1 MSSFSIVQQVSK
13 LVNTSD
19 CKACPYRSMIFENL
33 NTDQLRRV
41 NKYRNER
48 IFEKGEIICNQ
59 GDVIESFL
67 YLKTGLVKIFQESDD
82 SKPQI
87 ISIAK
92 PLDFIGLLGIF
103 SRDTYPFSISCID
116 ESIICFVDLKVIKEL
131 IKEDGNF
138 SLVFL
143 EKMSQI
149 SESIWRSRLDLSRK
163 NLRGRI
169 AYILLEFSE
178 KIYKNSQFDL
188 PISRREMAELI
199 DMTTENVIRIL
210 SEFRKDGIL
219 QITGKTIS
227 INKID
232 LLRQISLHG

>member
-1 MSSFSIVQQVSK
+1 
-13 LVNTSD
+13 
-19 CKACPYRSMIFENL
+19 MIFENL
-33 NTDQLRRV
+33 KTDQLKRV
-41 NKYRNER
+41 NQYRNER
-48 IFEKGEIICNQ
+48 IYDKGEIVCNQ
-59 GDVIESFL
+59 GDVINSFL
-67 YLKTGLVKIFQESDD
+67 YLKMGLVKIYRESND

-92 PLDFIGLLGIF
+92 PQDFIGLLGIF

-116 ESIICFVDLKVIKEL
+116 ESVICFVDLKVIKEL
-131 IKEDGNF
+131 IKGDGNF

-169 AYILLEFSE
+169 AYILIDFSK
-178 KIYKNSQFDL
+178 KIYKNSEFDL
-188 PISRREMAELI
+188 PISRKELAELI

-210 SEFRKDGIL
+210 SEFRKDGII
-219 QITGKTIS
+219 QITGKTIT
-227 INKID
+227 IKKFE
-232 LLRQISLHG
+232 LLEQISLHG

>member
-1 MSSFSIVQQVSK
+1 MSQLI
-13 LVNTSD
+13 NTSD

-33 NTDQLRRV
+33 DMEQLKRV
-41 NKYRNER
+41 NTFRHER
-48 IFEKGEIICNQ
+48 RYEKGEIVCNQ
-59 GDVIESFL
+59 GDKIHSFL
-67 YLKTGLVKIFQESDD
+67 YLKTGLVKIYRESDE

-103 SRDTYPFSISCID
+103 SRDTYPFSISCIE
-116 ESIICFVDLKVIKEL
+116 ESVICFVDLNVIKEL

-143 EKMSQI
+143 DKMSRI
-149 SESIWRSRLDLSRK
+149 SESIWQSRLDLSKK

-169 AYILLEFSE
+169 AYILLDFAEH
-178 KIYKNSQFDL
+178 IYKNAEYDL
-188 PISRREMAELI
+188 PISRKELAELI

-210 SEFRKDGIL
+210 SEFRKDGL
-219 QITGKTIS
+219 IS
-227 INKID
+227 ISGKKITIKNEEM
-232 LLRQISLHG
+232 LKQISLHG